1 MKKLLLLII
10 GVILFGLYSC
20 KGETAKEEKKTGIDS
35 INVDSLRTINE
46 INKQKS
52 MYEFGDSDEGI

>member
-10 GVILFGLYSC
+10 GMILFGLYSC
-20 KGETAKEEKKTGIDS
+20 KGETAKEEKRAGIDS
-35 INVDSLRTINE
+35 INVDSLRNVIE
-46 INKQKS
+46 VNKQKS